1 MKKIVTIATV
11 IGIMLGCKDESLSP
25 YLPPESNV
33 TGYGQFV
40 SPADGSL
47 IPPDNDFY
55 DQGAVDADVFFT
67 GTNAASE
74 VNLKLQWI
82 SVKKD
87 VNITNIELYMEWDE
101 MYTDDD
107 RNQLIATHGV
117 GPAKPTIPNGR
128 LWKTIPAG
136 SASRTPIDIKVTYDD
151 VYQLFKGE
159 RFDYGTGEVDVFGTG
174 NVYTGNTNRTS
185 QRFHA
190 SRAATIS
197 GKAVT
202 LAGDTFVVSWRF
214 IADDGRAFGSWYD
227 SICAESL
234 GYNCRGQWTT
244 K

>member
-1 MKKIVTIATV
+1 
-11 IGIMLGCKDESLSP
+11 MLGCKDDSLSP

-67 GTNAASE
+67 GTNTSSE

-87 VNITNIELYMEWDE
+87 VNITNIELYLEWDE

-107 RNQLIATHGV
+107 RNQLIASHGV
-117 GPAKPTIPNGR
+117 GEHKPTYPNGK
-128 LWKTIPAG
+128 LWKTISAA
-136 SASRTPIDIKVTYDD
+136 SASRTPVDIKITYND
-151 VYQLFKGE
+151 VYTLFQNE
-159 RFDYGTGEVDVFGTG
+159 TYDYGTGEVSVFSAG
-174 NVYTGNTNRTS
+174 NLYTGNTDRTGT
-185 QRFHA
+185 QKFFKKRN
-190 SRAATIS
+190 ATIS
-197 GKAVT
+197 GKTVV
-202 LAGDTFVVSWRF
+202 LDGDTFVLGWRF
-214 IADDGRAFGSWYD
+214 IADDGRAFGTWYD

-234 GYNCRGQWTT
+234 GFNCHAQWTT